1 MEAKEIRGRRE
12 QERMENR
19 HIVKTIFDVDTW
31 LNTTVHFVVMMK
43 QTILKTKAIFFG
55 GVEFLSKYHMPLRK

>member
-31 LNTTVHFVVMMK
+31 LNTTVHFVVMTK

-55 GVEFLSKYHMPLRK
+55 EVEFLSKYH